1 MRPRL
6 IIALALMCLA
16 AKGDEEYSKADCKE
30 VGYYIAES
38 DAMLYYVWRCED
50 PHKPTTKDEKL
61 RCEGM
66 AELTV
71 YLAKE
76 MARRA
81 GTSIPPEYICSDRR
95 K

>member
-1 MRPRL
+1 MKSL
-6 IIALALMCLA
+6 IIILALICLA

-30 VGYYIAES
+30 IGYYIAES
-38 DAMLYYVWRCED
+38 DAFMYYIWRCKE
-50 PHKPTTKDEKL
+50 PHKPTTKAEKL

-76 MARRA
+76 MSQRA
-81 GTSIPPEYICSDRR
+81 GACLDPEQVCSD
-95 K
+95 KEIQ